1 MKTFFIIP
9 FFLVLLF
16 CNPNNPELMNIAA
29 NSLHTTTPR
38 SENLPSPFAYGVETF
53 YQVTGLARNDIRHS
67 TNKKCGIYCWVNNKT
82 GSCYV
87 GKAEDLYLRLSN
99 YYQKAYIKR
108 TLSSSGIARSINK
121 YGLESFSLVILEVTT
136 PSKLSQA
143 EQNWMDTL
151 KPDLNWITKVLVPY
165 DPTKV
170 KPNRSGENNS
180 FYGRSHTEANKQ
192 LLRQAALARL
202 TPNRSGHE
210 FVIEDVLLGTTTTYS
225 SIRKGVE
232 AMGWNQP
239 NTMRFLR
246 NNNTNVNK
254 LYLKRYKLYVKQT

>member
-1 MKTFFIIP
+1 
-9 FFLVLLF
+9 
-16 CNPNNPELMNIAA
+16 
-29 NSLHTTTPR
+29 
-38 SENLPSPFAYGVETF
+38 
-53 YQVTGLARNDIRHS
+53 
-67 TNKKCGIYCWVNNKT
+67 
-82 GSCYV
+82 
-87 GKAEDLYLRLSN
+87 
-99 YYQKAYIKR
+99 
-108 TLSSSGIARSINK
+108 
-121 YGLESFSLVILEVTT
+121 
-136 PSKLSQA
+136 
-143 EQNWMDTL
+143 MDTL

-232 AMGWNQP
+232 AMG
-239 NTMRFLR
+239 
-246 NNNTNVNK
+246 
-254 LYLKRYKLYVKQT
+254 